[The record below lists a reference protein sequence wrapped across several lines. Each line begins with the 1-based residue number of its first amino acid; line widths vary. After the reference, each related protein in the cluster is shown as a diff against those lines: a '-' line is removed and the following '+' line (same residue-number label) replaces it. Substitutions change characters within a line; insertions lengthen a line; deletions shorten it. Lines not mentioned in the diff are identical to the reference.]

1 MKLDQETVVKHQ
13 FWFLLGGYF
22 VLWLTAVL
30 WMKFSYPSE
39 IEELKK
45 KYDGAASGVKT
56 ALSSGPV
63 NTATFLPPWDQ
74 ETKEFSN
81 HKGVI
86 WGDAWHFQEGMYDW
100 PAEWMRKYQGM
111 KTPQVQLSSD
121 DKNDY
126 KEKLYPEQI
135 KNLRTNMPKVLNPV
149 ELKDGFDNI
158 FQPKKDWRE
167 IPTREE
173 IWLAQEDYWV
183 KRELLYVV
191 WGCVAQQAAMEL
203 LEIDEKKEPMPQGVE
218 VRQRYRNKNWEI
230 TLHIR
235 KGKNGMV
242 IGRDSTI
249 KNIHPTRQ
257 PQALTSAKGQGIWF
271 NIGQDN
277 VHTTFEVRGE
287 PVSWNDKKNFSEED
301 YPNPLSGFKWD
312 KDYLKEHPIFVSQ
325 GFDQTNCPIRRINA
339 MELSKQDCRTFIWPL
354 QPNHLLAELD
364 ALPDDQDPAKKA
376 AASSSASSGGD
387 TEGTSRGMGKAAMM
401 EQMTGSSGRL
411 GGPGV
416 GGATAPAGNRTPNND
431 IERNRYLQPADQDKK
446 FNPPS
451 HHLPLAIQLIVEQ
464 AHMHDILLAL
474 ANSRL
479 RFQITQV
486 EFRHEKD
493 YVPQSDSDK
502 KDGPD
507 AGTPKVFAGNM
518 PAMMGGMGRG
528 SSGMG
533 AMSRPGGGGRGSSS
547 MRGGPPMGGGGM
559 RAGPPM
565 SGGSGNPMAMMM
577 MMQQS
582 GRGAPT
588 GGGPMQPSVN
598 FAPGAMRGTVPTG
611 TGTDPNQAAS
621 NQADDN
627 LVELTIYGIATL
639 YREPDAPQTTAAPAG
654 QSATP
659 ATQPAQQE
667 AAPAAPA
674 SGASTPP
681 AAPSQTGGAP
691 QPQAGAPQPNG
702 GSPAPASPKQSGGDA
717 AAPKAAAPQ
726 PSGGTTTPPKQADKN
741 VEQQKA
747 PPPPPPPADKK
758 R

>member
-22 VLWLTAVL
+22 ALWLTAVL

-45 KYDGAASGVKT
+45 KYESAASGVKT

-86 WGDAWHFQEGMYDW
+86 WGDAWRFQEEMYDW
-100 PAEWMRKYQGM
+100 PAEWIRKYQGM

-126 KEKLYPEQI
+126 KEKLYPSQI
-135 KNLRTNMPKVLNPV
+135 QNLRTNMPKILNPV

-183 KRELLYVV
+183 KRELLYTV
-191 WGCVAQQAAMEL
+191 WGCVAQQAAMEPV
-203 LEIDEKKEPMPQGVE
+203 EIDEKKEPMPQGVE

-249 KNIHPTRQ
+249 KNIHPTHQ

-287 PVSWNDKKNFSEED
+287 PVSWSDKKNFSEED

-376 AASSSASSGGD
+376 AASSSAPGGGD

-401 EQMTGSSGRL
+401 EQMTGSAVRP
-411 GGPGV
+411 GGLGV
-416 GGATAPAGNRTPNND
+416 GGGGGTAPAGNRTPNND

-502 KDGPD
+502 DKKDGPD

-528 SSGMG
+528 SSGRGPM
-533 AMSRPGGGGRGSSS
+533 AGGGTRGSSGMRGAMMGN
-547 MRGGPPMGGGGM
+547 MRGG
-559 RAGPPM
+559 
-565 SGGSGNPMAMMM
+565 GSSNPMMM

-582 GRGAPT
+582 GR
-588 GGGPMQPSVN
+588 
-598 FAPGAMRGTVPTG
+598 
-611 TGTDPNQAAS
+611 
-621 NQADDN
+621 
-627 LVELTIYGIATL
+627 
-639 YREPDAPQTTAAPAG
+639 AAPM
-654 QSATP
+654 
-659 ATQPAQQE
+659 
-667 AAPAAPA
+667 
-674 SGASTPP
+674 
-681 AAPSQTGGAP
+681 GG
-691 QPQAGAPQPNG
+691 
-702 GSPAPASPKQSGGDA
+702 GGDA
-717 AAPKAAAPQ
+717 TQRQFRAGYDAWHRTDRDWNGSQ
-726 PSGGTTTPPKQADKN
+726 PSRFQSA
-741 VEQQKA
+741 
-747 PPPPPPPADKK
+747 